1 MDYSGESS
9 ERKEKSYTEASI
21 ISENTYVIMNKILVE
36 MWTLKMLL
44 VKSYLEIRNM
54 LLEIE
59 EDRQWLRI
67 RLNCQKVEHV
77 SYDIGYLAEKVSKQ
91 SVEGMD
97 MFFWSKRW
105 TEKELLSKKE
115 WDIKDLENVQPLLRK
130 LRISVLEGTPSIQ
143 AQRTR
148 LFLLF
153 QSLRLH
159 FHRVSQATRSSQR
172 TQGIRQKPRAGVT
185 LPPQWDQIV
194 ECTEDYSWSLK
205 I

>member
-21 ISENTYVIMNKILVE
+21 ISENTYIIMNKILVE
-36 MWTLKMLL
+36 MWTLRMLL
-44 VKSYLEIRNM
+44 VKSHLEIRNM

-115 WDIKDLENVQPLLRK
+115 WDIKDLENVQPILRK
-130 LRISVLEGTPSIQ
+130 LRNICSGGNTKHTGPEDK
-143 AQRTR
+143 A
-148 LFLLF
+148 
-153 QSLRLH
+153 
-159 FHRVSQATRSSQR
+159 
-172 TQGIRQKPRAGVT
+172 
-185 LPPQWDQIV
+185 LPPFSVWGYIF
-194 ECTEDYSWSLK
+194 TELVRPPGHLK
-205 I
+205 EPKG

>member
-9 ERKEKSYTEASI
+9 ERKVKSYTEASI

-36 MWTLKMLL
+36 MWTLRMLL

-115 WDIKDLENVQPLLRK
+115 WDIKDLENVQPILRK

>member
-9 ERKEKSYTEASI
+9 ERKVKSYTEASI

-115 WDIKDLENVQPLLRK
+115 WDIKDLENVQPILRK